1 MTPFPPALRPEPIW
15 ARTPPSL
22 FPACLGLIGAGL
34 AWRAAGAG
42 SGLATAMAEI
52 WLGAALAVYAVCVM
66 LYARKIVARPAALG
80 HDLRMPAGR
89 GAVPAISV
97 GMMLAAAGLA
107 PVTPLTATAIWFAAL
122 ALHAVIVALLTREL
136 FALPPDGRPA
146 VAPLFVAYAGYV
158 VAPNA
163 GAALGY
169 ADLSAALLAVGT
181 VGWLALLPSV
191 LRRLATARVA
201 PPPPMRPGTAVLLA
215 PPAMIAT
222 ALDRLGAD
230 PRLEAAAYSVALLTL
245 AGLLWN
251 WRWLTA
257 GGWTPAWGAFTFP
270 ACAFATAT
278 AAAAPGDFGYVATA
292 VSVTLASLLTL
303 YVAGR
308 MADAWGK
315 GRLAAP

>member
-1 MTPFPPALRPEPIW
+1 MTPFPPALRPEPSW
-15 ARTPPSL
+15 ARTPPAL

-52 WLGAALAVYAVCVM
+52 WLGAALAVYALCVL
-66 LYARKIVARPAALG
+66 LYARKVAARPAALG

-97 GMMLAAAGLA
+97 GMMLAAAALA
-107 PVTPLTATAIWFAAL
+107 PVAPGTATAIWAAAL

-146 VAPLFVAYAGYV
+146 TAPLFVAYAGYV

-163 GAALGY
+163 GAALGFQT
-169 ADLSAALLAVGT
+169 LSWWLLAIGA
-181 VGWLALLPSV
+181 VGWLSLLPFV

-201 PPPPMRPGTAVLLA
+201 PPPPLRPGAAVLLA
-215 PPAMIAT
+215 PPAMVAT

-230 PRLEAAAYSVALLTL
+230 PRLEAASYAVALLTL
-245 AGLLWN
+245 AGLLWS

-278 AAAAPGDFGYVATA
+278 AAAVPGGFGLGATA
-292 VSVTLASLLTL
+292 ATVTLASLLTL

-308 MADAWGK
+308 MADAWAK
-315 GRLAAP
+315 GRLAP